1 MERLI
6 QADEVKLQTESFGK
20 PGDPALLLIM
30 GSQASM
36 VLWEKEFCELLA
48 AGGRFVIRYDNRDT
62 GRSSS
67 WPLGTMGYTMAD
79 MADDAMRVLD
89 AYGIQKAH
97 LAGMSLG
104 GYLSQL
110 AAVRHPERV
119 LTVTLIA
126 SSNYTEGLPA
136 MEDKVIEFFTR
147 SASLDLSDAHAA
159 EQFGVEKWRLI
170 VGSQRK
176 LDESRIRGLV
186 RQEISLAESLPSMG
200 NHMLLGGGEEDVAR
214 TEDIRQPALI
224 VHGTEDPV
232 LPYAHGLA
240 LEHALSNARL
250 LPLEGAGHEIHPD
263 DWPAIVEAMLELTG
277 PR

>member
-200 NHMLLGGGEEDVAR
+200 NHMLLGGEKRMWRAPKTSGS
-214 TEDIRQPALI
+214 P
-224 VHGTEDPV
+224 P
-232 LPYAHGLA
+232 
-240 LEHALSNARL
+240 
-250 LPLEGAGHEIHPD
+250 
-263 DWPAIVEAMLELTG
+263 
-277 PR
+277 

>member
-6 QADEVKLQTESFGK
+6 QTDEVKLQTESFG
-20 PGDPALLLIM
+20 DPANAALLLIM

-36 VLWEKEFCELLA
+36 VWWEREFCERLA

-67 WPLGTMGYTMAD
+67 WPLGTAGYSLTD

-89 AYGIQKAH
+89 AYGIEKAH

-110 AAVRHPERV
+110 AALRHPERV
-119 LTVTLIA
+119 LSLTLLA
-126 SSNYTEGLPA
+126 SSNYADGLPP
-136 MEDKVIEFFTR
+136 MEEKVIEFFTR
-147 SASLDLSDAHAA
+147 SASLDLSDARAA
-159 EQFGVEKWRLI
+159 EHFGVEKWRLI

-176 LDESRIRGLV
+176 FDESRIRELV
-186 RQEISLAESLPSMG
+186 REEIRHAESLASMG
-200 NHMLLGGGEEDVAR
+200 NHMLLGGGEEDAAR
-214 TEDIRQPALI
+214 TEDIKQPALI

-240 LEHALSNARL
+240 LQQGLSKARL

-263 DWPAIVEAMLELTG
+263 DWPAIIEAMLELTG
-277 PR
+277 SR